1 LWILLYITNFYGYRL
16 YFRNV
21 RDTFSITVAGQ
32 EMYIMTSAA
41 NISDAL
47 KRPEDFDYSQVITDI
62 MVRFGISESAIKILH
77 EKPSPSLFKSNTLQP
92 NPLLKSMAEV
102 GEGFMK
108 AQLNPGKRFDEFQ
121 SIFLDGIDKRMKW
134 DAISAKAILKSCD
147 KEERPQLKSISLVEF
162 VRQTLVESTTVAFF
176 GPALLQV
183 EPTIVDTFL
192 YFDDRIWLFLY
203 GIPRPWASGMLAS
216 KEKMHRA
223 IQVYLE
229 LPKEKR
235 LGGAWLASTLET
247 EMRAR
252 GIGNRDIAAWL
263 VMIFWTYAHSSFS
276 LIICSPLFI

>member
-1 LWILLYITNFYGYRL
+1 
-16 YFRNV
+16 
-21 RDTFSITVAGQ
+21 
-32 EMYIMTSAA
+32 MYIMTSAA

-77 EKPSPSLFKSNTLQP
+77 EKPSPALFKSKTLEP
-92 NPLLKSMAEV
+92 NPLLKSMAEI

-108 AQLNPGKRFDEFQ
+108 RQLNPGKRFDEFQ

-134 DAISAKAILKSCD
+134 DSISAKAILALGD
-147 KEERPQLKSISLVEF
+147 KEEPSQLKTVSLVEF

-183 EPTIVDTFL
+183 DPTIVDTFL
-192 YFDDRIWLFLY
+192 YFDDRIWLFMY
-203 GIPRPWASGMLAS
+203 GIPRPWASGMLAA

-235 LGGAWLASTLET
+235 LGSAWLASTLET

-252 GIGNRDIAAWL
+252 GIGTRDIAAWL
-263 VMIFWTYAHSSFS
+263 VMIFWAYAYS
-276 LIICSPLFI
+276 LFPFIFCSHPLY